1 MRGAAL
7 PSSSY
12 RTPSV
17 TVLAGGAPLPG
28 VMDVDILANAHLAAD
43 RFRIR
48 AAMTPTDATS
58 LLPPGALL
66 DLQFSLGG
74 SPVSLLQGE
83 ADSISIDPINMT
95 VEIDGRDLT
104 ARFLDARAQETFA
117 NQTASEIATTL
128 ADRNSLTAMVTATTT
143 LAGRY
148 YGSEHDR
155 ITLGQFARST
165 TEWDLLT
172 FLAAREGFEV
182 FVIGQQLYFQP
193 RSTQATPL
201 LLTPGDCIS
210 LSLERSLTLAKGLH
224 VTVKS
229 WNTRNQAA
237 ITQSAQTQPSS
248 GQTGSPQPIV
258 VVRPNLS
265 SDAALQ
271 LAQRIATDLSGHER
285 LVHAMLPGDVTLT
298 PRSPV
303 TLIGTGTDFD
313 QTYYI
318 ADLDRHYSA
327 DSGFTQRLLL
337 KSDQSAVSSGGDV
350 SSGGS
355 T

>member
-17 TVLAGGAPLPG
+17 AVLAGDRPLPG
-28 VMDVDILANAHLAAD
+28 VMDVDILANAHLAAA

-48 AAMTPTDATS
+48 AAMTPVDAAS
-58 LLPPGALL
+58 LLQPGMLL

-74 SPVSLLQGE
+74 RATSLLQGE
-83 ADSISIDPINMT
+83 ADSISIDAINMT

-104 ARFLDARAQETFA
+104 ARLLDARTQETFA
-117 NQTASEIATTL
+117 NQTASDIAATL
-128 ADRNSLTAMVTATTT
+128 ASRNGLTPMVTATTT

-148 YGSEHDR
+148 YGNEHDR

-182 FVIGQQLYFQP
+182 FVTGQQLCFQP
-193 RSTQATPL
+193 RSSGAMPR
-201 LLTPGDCIS
+201 LLTPDDCMS
-210 LSLERSLTLAKGLH
+210 LSLERSLMLAKGVQ

-229 WNTRNQAA
+229 WNTHSQAA
-237 ITQSAQTQPSS
+237 VTHTAQRPAPGGTA
-248 GQTGSPQPIV
+248 GAAQPII

-265 SDAALQ
+265 PDAAQQ
-271 LAQRIATDLSGHER
+271 LAQCIMTDLSGHER
-285 LVHAMLPGDVTLT
+285 LVHATLPGEVSLT
-298 PRSPV
+298 PRSLV
-303 TLIGTGTDFD
+303 ALSGTGTEFD

-318 ADLDRHYSA
+318 AELDRHFSA
-327 DSGFTQRLLL
+327 DSGFTERLLL
-337 KSDQSAVSSGGDV
+337 KSEASDDS
-350 SSGGS
+350 
-355 T
+355 